1 MAAMFNGALS
11 FNQNLSNWCV
21 SNIPTAPTSFAA
33 GAANWTLSKPVWG
46 TCPVPVYYPLTN
58 TATDPTNATWRSTRA
73 PAGYIFVPN
82 NGIYADEPITD
93 MNSMFVVGG
102 SLFNDPDIVD
112 WDVSTVTDMTNL
124 FSTDGSN
131 TIFAQDISSWNVLNV
146 LSGNTNINAGPG
158 FFPSTYHPIWGTD
171 GTIPSTA
178 DVWISNIDYV
188 SDGGWTTVYG
198 EGAGFNPGNT
208 LSIMVPSDNALA
220 AALRSARPGDE
231 FYTFGYGNSPSAF
244 GPIPQ
249 RVTMSTTFTETLFDS
264 GGAFPEADGVWI
276 SFYAT
281 LNEPILDNSN
291 NPDFRVI
298 TGKLIYYPSSFGG
311 YAELNDPNLDDTIFL
326 GSIAGAADDM
336 LAALNT
342 LSINDTF
349 EWTSPFNPDPNQR
362 YTATLLSGNVGLG
375 GDWRFQVSVVPPPSG
390 SSTRYSNYEVNRI
403 FIPA

>member
-1 MAAMFNGALS
+1 VIGLQSINVILPEF
-11 FNQNLSNWCV
+11 
-21 SNIPTAPTSFAA
+21 
-33 GAANWTLSKPVWG
+33 
-46 TCPVPVYYPLTN
+46 YYPLTN

-102 SLFNDPDIVD
+102 NLFNDPDIVD

-249 RVTMSTTFTETLFDS
+249 RVTLNTTFTETLFDS